1 MLLTALAPAPGL
13 WASVPLLGVDFTSRP
28 DRRKPVLLAQGEC
41 ATGVVVLRALHRF
54 DTLGRLAEWLHSQP
68 CWVGGFDLP
77 FGLPRELVLA
87 WRWPTEWTRCI
98 DRFVGFDR
106 AELRA
111 RFVTFCASRPAGA
124 KFAHR
129 ACDRPAGSSPSMKWV
144 NPPVAWM
151 LHAGVPLLRSAR
163 AHFPAHEEAQ
173 PGAPRVAL
181 EAYPGLL
188 AREVIGRRSYKSD
201 DAARQTADRHLARQ
215 AIVEALEAGRT
226 QLGLRLRSSDE
237 LRAELV
243 DEARGDALD
252 ATLCLMQ
259 AAWATTQPRWGL
271 PETVDPLEG
280 WITSA

>member
-1 MLLTALAPAPGL
+1 MSVSALAPAQDPR
-13 WASVPLLGVDFTSRP
+13 ASVPLIGVDFTSRP

-41 ATGVVVLRALHRF
+41 STTVVVLRALHRF
-54 DTLGRLAEWLHSQP
+54 DTLGGLAEWLRSQP
-68 CWVGGFDLP
+68 RWVGGFDLP

-87 WRWPTEWTRCI
+87 WSWPTDWARCI
-98 DRFVGFDR
+98 DRFVGLDR

-111 RFVTFCASRPAGA
+111 RFVAFCASRTPGA

-163 AHFPAHEEAQ
+163 AHFPAHEAEQ

-201 DAARQTADRHLARQ
+201 DAARQTADRQLARQ

-226 QLGLRLRSSDE
+226 RLDLRLRTSDE
-237 LRAELV
+237 LRAALI

-252 ATLCLMQ
+252 ATLCLVQ
-259 AAWATTQPRWGL
+259 AAWATKQPRWGL
-271 PETVDPLEG
+271 PEAVNPLEG